1 MKRKQRILKDLKKR
15 HTFAEH
21 ESLSLFLKV
30 LALNNM
36 LPMQTQRA
44 AFDALAL
51 RSKDA
56 CITRIRNR
64 CLISGRGRGIIKEW
78 GISRHNFRRLA
89 DEGYLAG
96 VRRASW

>member
-15 HTFAEH
+15 KTFAEH
-21 ESLSLFLKV
+21 ECLSLFLKV

-36 LPMQTQRA
+36 LPSHLQRA
-44 AFDALAL
+44 AYDTLAL
-51 RSKDA
+51 RPKDA

-64 CLISGRGRGIIKEW
+64 CLISGRGRGVIKDW
-78 GISRHNFRRLA
+78 AVSRQNFRRLA

-96 VRRASW
+96 VRRAS